1 MESNVKEF
9 ADTASKDSNCMVVYF
24 ERTTDL
30 LLVMRCWTVLFSN
43 NCTPVCPREQFFFSP
58 RGVLQKGNAGT
69 ASLPGRAHDTMIPSV
84 FRGNLAHFLRINQEA
99 R

>member
-43 NCTPVCPREQFFFSP
+43 NCTPHTLYVLESSFFFP
-58 RGVLQKGNAGT
+58 QEGFFRKGMQTQPPFQGGHMT
-69 ASLPGRAHDTMIPSV
+69 P
-84 FRGNLAHFLRINQEA
+84 
-99 R
+99 